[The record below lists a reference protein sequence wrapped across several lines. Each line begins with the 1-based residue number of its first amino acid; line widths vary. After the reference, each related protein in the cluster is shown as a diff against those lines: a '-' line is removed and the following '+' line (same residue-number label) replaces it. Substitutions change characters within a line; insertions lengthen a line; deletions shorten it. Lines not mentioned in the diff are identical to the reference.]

1 MVICLLRV
9 RRTASL
15 QQLKDLGATLQHWS
29 DAELDTGAC
38 CPQVDT
44 QVLSDLLAG
53 ELPKPGFLRVTADLR
68 QMDEVRRILGL
79 EPEALEPY
87 QLQQLKDEL
96 GEEAQNRDVV
106 VFIDC
111 SPGFSY
117 EDTVKNL
124 QAAVSKDVVEE
135 IQVREVKDDTE
146 DA

>member
-29 DAELDTGAC
+29 DAEPDTGDC
-38 CPQVDT
+38 FPRVDT
-44 QVLSDLLAG
+44 QDLSDLLAG
-53 ELPKPGFLRVTADLR
+53 ELPKPEFLRVTAFLR

-96 GEEAQNRDVV
+96 GEEAQNRDIVGLRD
-106 VFIDC
+106 F

-124 QAAVSKDVVEE
+124 QAAVPEDVVEE
-135 IQVREVKDDTE
+135 IQVHEVQDDTE
-146 DA
+146 VA